1 MQRRC
6 TQWRG
11 KHWAPKPAATPS
23 RTCTQAH
30 STAIDVPGQQALEA
44 HPAVTPYR
52 ARHVELIDTP
62 SRVVARRCGRIPAAA
77 HLGRIRQI
85 AQKVRERDLESD
97 ETVQRELRN
106 LGRSRADSMD
116 GHVVVEDVGAG
127 KGLED
132 VASGLGTLTDE
143 CDVRAQRALDD
154 RALRNELW

>member
-1 MQRRC
+1 L
-6 TQWRG
+6 TV
-11 KHWAPKPAATPS
+11 TPS
-23 RTCTQAH
+23 RTRTQSH
-30 STAIDVPGQQALEA
+30 STAIDIPWKQALGA
-44 HPAVTPYR
+44 DPTVTPYR
-52 ARHVELIDTP
+52 TRHVELIDAP

-77 HLGRIRQI
+77 HLGRIGQV

-97 ETVQRELRN
+97 ETIQRELRN

-127 KGLED
+127 EGLEH
-132 VASGLGTLTDE
+132 VTSGLGALTDE